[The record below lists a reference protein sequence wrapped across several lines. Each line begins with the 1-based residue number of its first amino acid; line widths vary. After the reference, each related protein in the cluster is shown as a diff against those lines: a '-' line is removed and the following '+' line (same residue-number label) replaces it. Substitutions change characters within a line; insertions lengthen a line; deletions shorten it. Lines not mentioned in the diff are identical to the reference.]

1 MRTEWPPA
9 YLWTLYTAPGTCAQ
23 AVHIALNEAGAEL
36 SLQVLDLAS
45 NQQRSASYLTLN
57 PRGRVPALVT
67 EQGVLTETPALL
79 SFIARQFP
87 AAGLAPL
94 EDPFALA
101 RLESFNSFL
110 CSTVHVAHAHK
121 RRGHRWAD
129 EPDALAAMQRK
140 VAANMAEAF
149 AHIERDWL
157 GAGPWLLGERFSTAD
172 PYLFTL
178 GEWLA
183 GDGVDESAFPRLLAH
198 RQRMLERPA
207 VRRAR
212 AELAQALKL

>member
-1 MRTEWPPA
+1 MV
-9 YLWTLYTAPGTCAQ
+9 LWTLYTAPGTCAQ
-23 AVHIALNEAGAEL
+23 AVHIALHEAGADF
-36 SLQVLDLAS
+36 SVQVLDLAS

-79 SFIARQFP
+79 AFIARQFP

-94 EDPFALA
+94 DDAYAAA
-101 RLESFNSFL
+101 RLEGFNSFL

-129 EPDALAAMQRK
+129 GPEAIAAMQRK

-149 AHIERDWL
+149 TYIEDTWL
-157 GAGPWLLGERFSTAD
+157 KDGPWVLGERFSSAD

-198 RQRMLERPA
+198 RQRLLARPA
-207 VRRAR
+207 VQRAR
-212 AELAQALKL
+212 TELAQALKL